1 MLGVSEGETPMIHV
15 LRFISTALHRLC
27 DALGIPYYCD
37 DCGRAVKGKAPICQ
51 DCRAE
56 RNAQA
61 QRELC
66 EENVDFDFDVESW
79 EGRYGR

>member
-1 MLGVSEGETPMIHV
+1 MIQV

-27 DALGIPYYCD
+27 DWLGIPYYCD
-37 DCGRAVKGKAPICQ
+37 RCGVCVEPHRRPMVEGTTAMCEKC
-51 DCRAE
+51 CAE
-56 RNAQA
+56 RNAQT

-66 EENVDFDFDVESW
+66 EENVDFDFDVESR

>member
-1 MLGVSEGETPMIHV
+1 MISL

-37 DCGRAVKGKAPICQ
+37 DCGRAVKGKAPLCQ

-56 RNAQA
+56 RNARA

-66 EENVDFDFDVESW
+66 EENVDFDFDIESW
-79 EGRYGR
+79 ERRYGQ